1 MQASESDQLLGAT
14 RAAGRRTRSILAAN
28 SFPMILFGLLALGSA
43 PVAEAWPGPAVL
55 VWWLVGSPLASLATA
70 FWYRSREMQHG
81 VAANAWP
88 FIATAIGI
96 IVGAT
101 ALGFLGRDGA
111 LGYAGP
117 LFVIGV
123 GYLVFARLERS
134 VPAAA
139 MAIGVLVCAI
149 ALALVKPAH
158 GYTIG
163 VVVFGVGSVLIGV
176 MSLVRERRMNG

>member
-1 MQASESDQLLGAT
+1 MQTSETDQLLGAT
-14 RAAGRRTRSILAAN
+14 RAASRRTRSILAAN

-43 PVAEAWPGPAVL
+43 PVVEVWPGPAVV
-55 VWWLVGSPLASLATA
+55 VWWLVGAPLASVATA
-70 FWYRSREMQHG
+70 LWYRRREMEHG

-101 ALGFLGRDGA
+101 ALGILGRDSA
-111 LGYAGP
+111 LGFAGP
-117 LFVIGV
+117 LFVIGA

-134 VPAAA
+134 VPVAA

-149 ALALVKPAH
+149 ALAVLKPAH
-158 GYTIG
+158 AYTIG
-163 VVVFGVGSVLIGV
+163 VVIFGVGSVLIGLV
-176 MSLVRERRMNG
+176 SLARERRIDG